1 MGLNVQEV
9 GASPKIFFFRLM
21 KLVQVSSVQCSDP
34 RNNLLSYKDDM
45 LPVNL
50 EQEQRKDVDIK
61 KVVE

>member
-1 MGLNVQEV
+1 
-9 GASPKIFFFRLM
+9 M

-61 KVVE
+61 KVVEWITK